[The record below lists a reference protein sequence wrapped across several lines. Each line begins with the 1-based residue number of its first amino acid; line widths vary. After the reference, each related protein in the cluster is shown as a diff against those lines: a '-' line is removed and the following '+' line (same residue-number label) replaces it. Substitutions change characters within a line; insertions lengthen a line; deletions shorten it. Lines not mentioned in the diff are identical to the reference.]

1 MLDLLDIYVL
11 LFVSVFY
18 IKQCD
23 VPNFRAT
30 IKDASNHSIRS
41 PEEILKVKWFYTTK
55 QFISISSQAK
65 EQFQRNSNC
74 AGDWW

>member
-1 MLDLLDIYVL
+1 MNLQVMILMLDLLDIYVL

-18 IKQCD
+18 IKLCD

-41 PEEILKVKWFYTTK
+41 PEEILKVK
-55 QFISISSQAK
+55 
-65 EQFQRNSNC
+65 
-74 AGDWW
+74 

>member
-1 MLDLLDIYVL
+1 MYEFTSQDINARSIYVL

-18 IKQCD
+18 IKLCD

-41 PEEILKVKWFYTTK
+41 PEEILKVK
-55 QFISISSQAK
+55 
-65 EQFQRNSNC
+65 
-74 AGDWW
+74 